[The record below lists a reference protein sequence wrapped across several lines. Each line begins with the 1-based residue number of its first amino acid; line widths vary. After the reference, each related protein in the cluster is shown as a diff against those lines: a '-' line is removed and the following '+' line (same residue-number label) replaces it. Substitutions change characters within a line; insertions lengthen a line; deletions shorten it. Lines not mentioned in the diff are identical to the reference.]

1 MTSCLLIKF
10 QRVDN
15 ERNCQIR
22 MSNVSDVNGRAFF
35 ILQEKRMLQK
45 IQARKTLQEMS
56 EEQQIVISMDI
67 STVNV
72 EF

>member
-1 MTSCLLIKF
+1 
-10 QRVDN
+10 
-15 ERNCQIR
+15 

-56 EEQQIVISMDI
+56 EEQQIVISMDN